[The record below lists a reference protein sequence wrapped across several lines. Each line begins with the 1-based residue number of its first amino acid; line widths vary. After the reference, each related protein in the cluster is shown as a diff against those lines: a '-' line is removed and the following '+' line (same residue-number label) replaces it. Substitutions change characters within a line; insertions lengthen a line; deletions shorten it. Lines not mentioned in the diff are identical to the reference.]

1 MKLNTVSR
9 PVRSTYREYIFPPI
23 SCHWKKV
30 NFGSWWVNY
39 FLNKIYNSARCL
51 QIDLFYFTVPKS
63 SGDRK
68 RPDTSPVVAR
78 AATHQRQQLQKAN
91 QALQVPAVALY
102 PSRKKV
108 PVKDLPPF
116 GKTSYFWYFNI
127 IKSSN
132 TNILMLLLYINGSH
146 KALSYCVCT
155 GTSSPQSLKKI
166 LSLSEEAGE
175 RHRKQTEDS
184 VSNNS
189 SQLSSPPTS
198 PHSSPKKGKDTLGQT
213 HYGIRYILKC
223 RFSPASSLC
232 TLDLIS
238 PLTCQWTVE

>member
-1 MKLNTVSR
+1 M
-9 PVRSTYREYIFPPI
+9 
-23 SCHWKKV
+23 
-30 NFGSWWVNY
+30 
-39 FLNKIYNSARCL
+39 
-51 QIDLFYFTVPKS
+51 PKS

-116 GKTSYFWYFNI
+116 GKTTYFWYFNV

-132 TNILMLLLYINGSH
+132 TNILMLLLYINGSY
-146 KALSYCVCT
+146 KVLSYSVCT

-184 VSNNS
+184 VSNS

-198 PHSSPKKGKDTLGQT
+198 PHSSPKKGTHRQT
-213 HYGIRYILKC
+213 HYGIWCILKC
-223 RFSPASSLC
+223 CFSSTSSLC
-232 TLDLIS
+232 TLDLIFPIDLS
-238 PLTCQWTVE
+238 VNCGIRGL

>member
-1 MKLNTVSR
+1 M
-9 PVRSTYREYIFPPI
+9 
-23 SCHWKKV
+23 
-30 NFGSWWVNY
+30 
-39 FLNKIYNSARCL
+39 
-51 QIDLFYFTVPKS
+51 PKS

-116 GKTSYFWYFNI
+116 GEMQDLCSLNLITFYIILVYYWCSYE
-127 IKSSN
+127 
-132 TNILMLLLYINGSH
+132 
-146 KALSYCVCT
+146 SYCVRT

-198 PHSSPKKGKDTLGQT
+198 PHSSPKKGKCT
-213 HYGIRYILKC
+213 HGHTQYGISCKFKC
-223 RFSPASSLC
+223 CFFQPLVFVHSIYSP
-232 TLDLIS
+232 
-238 PLTCQWTVE
+238 PLTCQRTVEIRALWWACSEIYCQTACAPLAILC